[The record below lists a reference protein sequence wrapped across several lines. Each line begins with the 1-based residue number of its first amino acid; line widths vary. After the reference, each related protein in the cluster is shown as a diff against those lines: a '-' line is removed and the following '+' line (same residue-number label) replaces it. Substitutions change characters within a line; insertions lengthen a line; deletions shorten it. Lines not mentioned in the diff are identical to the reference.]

1 MTPQVRS
8 RTIAALLT
16 VASLLLAGCDGNGR
30 LDEEMRDFNR
40 GFEACMRLRNEVERT
55 RGLRA
60 AQKHRE
66 RCIDELTGERP
77 KRR

>member
-16 VASLLLAGCDGNGR
+16 VASLLLAGCDGDGR
-30 LDEEMRDFNR
+30 LDEETRDFNR
-40 GFEACMRLRNEVERT
+40 GFEACMRLWNEVERT
-55 RGLRA
+55 GSSRA

-66 RCIDELTGERP
+66 RCIDELIGERP